1 MMEVIT
7 ILAAGTDGS
16 NPATA
21 RVVAKIAN
29 YLTINNG
36 GAYAVILS
44 KYKPG
49 EFAEKDSQDSKS
61 ICQVRNEK
69 K

>member
-21 RVVAKIAN
+21 RAVAKIAPFN
-29 YLTINNG
+29 L
-36 GAYAVILS
+36 VL
-44 KYKPG
+44 
-49 EFAEKDSQDSKS
+49 
-61 ICQVRNEK
+61 
-69 K
+69 

>member
-21 RVVAKIAN
+21 RAVAKIAT
-29 YLTINNG
+29 LIG
-36 GAYAVILS
+36 
-44 KYKPG
+44 
-49 EFAEKDSQDSKS
+49 
-61 ICQVRNEK
+61 VRHDK
-69 K
+69 